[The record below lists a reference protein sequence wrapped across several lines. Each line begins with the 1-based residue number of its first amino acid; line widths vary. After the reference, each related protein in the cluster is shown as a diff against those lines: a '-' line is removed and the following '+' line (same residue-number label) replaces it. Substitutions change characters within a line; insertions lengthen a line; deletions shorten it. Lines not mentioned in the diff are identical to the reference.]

1 MDFELSEQQR
11 LMRDSLR
18 SFLTRECPI
27 EYVRAC
33 DEDERFPF
41 ELYDKLAAEGW
52 LGLPIPEAYG
62 GMGGTCT
69 DLAVFLEEFARHFEA
84 GANIFYT
91 TIVIATDAITHFGTE
106 AQKRELLPKLAKGEI
121 RFAFSL
127 SEPNSGSDAAS
138 LRTRAV
144 LEGDQWVINGQKMFC
159 SCAQEADYIL
169 LMARSDAEAP
179 KHKGITMFLL
189 DPKTPGVEIRKL
201 KKLGLKPMD
210 LNEIFLSDVRL
221 PKDAIIG
228 TVNNGWSNALK
239 TLDYERCCLS
249 AVNVGAAQ
257 TVLDKSVAYTNER
270 EQFGQKISSFQLT
283 RAKLADMDMEI
294 EAARLLLYRSANL
307 VDRGIPNNKQ
317 SAMANLY
324 SSETYVRAALNGMR
338 MMGGWGYL
346 MEFDMQRH
354 FRDSKLAEI
363 GGGTSEILRIII
375 SREITK

>member
-1 MDFELSEQQR
+1 MDFEINDQQK

-18 SFLTRECPI
+18 AFLKKECPV
-27 EYVRAC
+27 EYVRDC
-33 DEDERFPF
+33 DDNERFPF
-41 ELYDKLAAEGW
+41 ELYEKLAAEGW
-52 LGLPIPEAYG
+52 LGLPIPEEYG

-69 DLAVFLEEFARHFEA
+69 DLAVFLEEFAAHFEA

-106 AQKRELLPKLAKGEI
+106 DQKRDLLPRLARGEI

-144 LEGDQWVINGQKMFC
+144 LEGDEWVINGQKMFC

-169 LMARSDAEAP
+169 LMARSDGDAP

-189 DPKTPGVEIRKL
+189 DARTPGVEIRKL
-201 KKLGLKPMD
+201 RKLGLKPMD
-210 LNEIFLSDVRL
+210 LNEIFLNDVRL

-228 TVNNGWSNALK
+228 AVNTGWTNALK

-257 TVLDKSVAYTNER
+257 SCLDKAVAYTNER

-307 VDRGIPNNKQ
+307 VDRGIPNNKE
-317 SAMANLY
+317 SAIANLY